1 MKEYSIEDFKT
12 LLKYD
17 DIKSE
22 LCKIKCKNC
31 TKTFGEHQGMRCGS
45 RKSDTFVPD
54 YRKKK
59 IKEKKK

>member
-31 TKTFGEHQGMRCGS
+31 TKTFGGALWNEMC
-45 RKSDTFVPD
+45 FW
-54 YRKKK
+54 
-59 IKEKKK
+59 